1 MDNINYL
8 DQEYMEKLLTNFSKA
23 TGLFIEAVDVYGKT
37 FFTPK
42 DIEMCEFC
50 SYIRSNEEAIK
61 KCEQSYRKACQEAF
75 RWKTTYFFR
84 CHAGLV
90 MWSVPII
97 ADNQNIGCIICGQ
110 VLLWKADEFFLD
122 ELKES
127 TQDIFDFE
135 IISEKVK
142 KLEIISAEKCQSA
155 AEMLLLV
162 VNYLMRTNNNIFLEQ
177 RNRQYWRNQIVKE
190 IEERKKGN
198 KDKTFDYD
206 TYFKRER
213 KLLQYIRVGNK
224 DKIIDFLPIIFTDI
238 EILSEY
244 NTEKIRL
251 RSSELVV
258 SISRAIVEGGLDSKL
273 SIDKAEEFY
282 KKVNVCKSSEDIF
295 LYLNNFILELVD
307 DIFIL
312 TQNKQVSL
320 LKEARGFISDNYD
333 KNITVEDVAD
343 SVCLSSS
350 YLSHLF
356 REKLN
361 CTVNNYI
368 TRVRIEKSI
377 ELMSMRELSIQEI
390 SEKVGFN
397 SQSYF
402 TKIFKRYIGVT
413 PVIYRNKFK

>member
-127 TQDIFDFE
+127 TQDMFDFE

-258 SISRAIVEGGLDSKL
+258 SISRAIVE
-273 SIDKAEEFY
+273 
-282 KKVNVCKSSEDIF
+282 CKSSEDIF

>member
-1 MDNINYL
+1 MNSINYL

-42 DIEMCEFC
+42 DIHMCEFC

-75 RWKTTYFFR
+75 KWKTTYFFR

-127 TQDIFDFE
+127 TQDMFDFE

-244 NTEKIRL
+244 NAEKIRL

-282 KKVNVCKSSEDIF
+282 KKVDTCKSSEDIF

-333 KNITVEDVAD
+333 RNITVEDVAD

-402 TKIFKRYIGVT
+402 TKIFKKYIGVT

>member
-1 MDNINYL
+1 MENINYL

-23 TGLFIEAVDVYGKT
+23 TGLFIEAVDIYGKT
-37 FFTPK
+37 FLTPK
-42 DIEMCEFC
+42 DVSMCEFC
-50 SYIRSNEEAIK
+50 SYIRSNEEGVK
-61 KCEQSYRKACQEAF
+61 KCEKSYQKACKEAF

-97 ADNQNIGCIICGQ
+97 ADNENIGCIICGQ
-110 VLLWKADEFFLD
+110 VLLWEADEFFLE

-127 TQDIFDFE
+127 NQDLFDFD
-135 IISEKVK
+135 IICEKVK
-142 KLEIISAEKCQSA
+142 QLDVISAEKCQSA

-162 VNYLMRTNNNIFLEQ
+162 VNYIVRTNNNIFLEQ
-177 RNRQYWRNQIVKE
+177 RNRQYWRNQIIKE

-198 KDKTFDYD
+198 IDKIFDYD
-206 TYFKRER
+206 TYFKREK
-213 KLLQYIRVGNK
+213 KLLQYVRVGNK
-224 DKIIDFLPIIFTDI
+224 EKIINFLPIIFTDI
-238 EILSEY
+238 DVLSEY
-244 NTEKIRL
+244 NTQKIKL
-251 RSSELVV
+251 RATELVV
-258 SISRAIVEGGLDSKL
+258 NMSRAIVEGGLDSKL
-273 SIDKAEEFY
+273 SIDKAEHFY
-282 KKVNVCKSSEDIF
+282 KKVEGCKTSEDVF
-295 LYLNNFILELVD
+295 SYLNKFILELVD

-320 LKEARGFISDNYD
+320 LKEARAFISNNYD
-333 KNITVEDVAD
+333 QNITIEDVAE

-377 ELMSMRELSIQEI
+377 ELMSMRELSVQEI

-402 TKIFKRYIGVT
+402 TKIFKKYIGVT
-413 PVIYRNKFK
+413 PITYRNKFK

>member
-110 VLLWKADEFFLD
+110 VLLWKAD
-122 ELKES
+122 
-127 TQDIFDFE
+127 DFE

-282 KKVNVCKSSEDIF
+282 KNVNACKSSEDIF

>member
-1 MDNINYL
+1 MDSINYL
-8 DQEYMEKLLTNFSKA
+8 NQEYMEKLLTNFSKA

-127 TQDIFDFE
+127 TQDMFDFE

-190 IEERKKGN
+190 IEERKK
-198 KDKTFDYD
+198 
-206 TYFKRER
+206 
-213 KLLQYIRVGNK
+213 GNK